1 MISKINF
8 RHLHNVVCD
17 TPHITQNNSMIFK
30 TWITD
35 LTKLQSVINNIK
47 NIDAWTNGA
56 TGLLNPNVVTNLSS
70 SINGLNLQQ
79 AKLVLSTKILH
90 KNK

>member
-1 MISKINF
+1 
-8 RHLHNVVCD
+8 
-17 TPHITQNNSMIFK
+17 MIFK